1 MLSDHFF
8 VFFFKQK
15 TAYEMRISDWSS
27 DVRSSDLLQRRD
39 AEEGLGIVVIGPGGR
54 DFRAQ
59 PQPLADG
66 IHVSALQLR
75 GHAAVIGIADIAE
88 HRQPGRP
95 WPGPVVDEG
104 AQIEAGIDIA
114 EAAQRARK
122 STSLN
127 SSH

>member
-1 MLSDHFF
+1 MFCVVFF
-8 VFFFKQK
+8 FFFFFKQK

-27 DVRSSDLLQRRD
+27 DVCSSDQVLPQAAALGLQRRD

-75 GHAAVIGIADIAE
+75 GHAAVIGIADRSE
-88 HRQPGRP
+88 ERRVGKEC
-95 WPGPVVDEG
+95 V
-104 AQIEAGIDIA
+104 
-114 EAAQRARK
+114 
-122 STSLN
+122 STCRSRC
-127 SSH
+127 SPYH